1 MFPEYLS
8 VSYDYDLT
16 QLSFDLFLAVGEK
29 RPIIIQSSQTW
40 YHFDQI
46 WLYDMKA
53 FGQNLITLEN

>member
-16 QLSFDLFLAVGEK
+16 QLSFDLFLTVGEK

-53 FGQNLITLEN
+53 FGQNLLTLEN

>member
-16 QLSFDLFLAVGEK
+16 QLSFDLFLTAGEK

-46 WLYDMKA
+46 WLYDIKA
-53 FGQNLITLEN
+53 FAQNLITLEN